1 MNDDEDATV
10 TEGLELRGP
19 SRTRVLLLGSG
30 ELGRELV
37 IALQRLGA
45 EVIAADRF
53 ADAPLHGVADRS
65 VVLNMADT
73 DELAA
78 TISWLQPKFVVTATD
93 FVATDA
99 LTTAADTGVTEVVPS
114 IRAARLTA
122 DLEGMRRLAVTGL
135 GLPTAP
141 SWFAGSV
148 DELRSVARHAGFP
161 VLVKPVAA
169 PPGEGESVMVRTEDV
184 EPAWQRAV
192 RAAGQVSPARV
203 LAERMVQ
210 VDHKISLL
218 TVRSDGPAG
227 PVLDFCPPIGHRSI
241 DGPDGQLVLESWQ
254 PQAMSTAALDA
265 AKSIAGRV
273 VRALGGRGLFGVELL
288 ICGDEVYF
296 SSVTVRPYDTA
307 LLTLR
312 TQRLSGFEL
321 QARAILGLPI
331 DTIMI
336 SPGAAR
342 LSYSARQA
350 AGSVAETRPDVVSVL
365 AGALNVIESDVVM
378 FGHHEGYP
386 RRRLGVAV
394 ATASDVA
401 AARARAGQVSA
412 ALGKLWR

>member
-1 MNDDEDATV
+1 MNDWHDSAV
-10 TEGLELRGP
+10 TRGLHPNGP

-45 EVIAADRF
+45 EVIAADRYP
-53 ADAPLHGVADRS
+53 DAPLHGVADRS
-65 VVLNMADT
+65 VVINMADT

-114 IRAARLTA
+114 VRAARLTA
-122 DLEGMRRLAVTGL
+122 DLEGLRRLAVTEL
-135 GLPTAP
+135 GAPTAP
-141 SWFAGSV
+141 FWFAGSV
-148 DELRSVARHAGFP
+148 DELRSAAERGGFP
-161 VLVKPVAA
+161 MMAKPVAA
-169 PPGEGESVMVRTEDV
+169 APGEGQSVMLRTDDV
-184 EPAWQRAV
+184 EAAWR
-192 RAAGQVSPARV
+192 RAARAGGGAKPVRV
-203 LAERMVQ
+203 LAERMVEI
-210 VDHKISLL
+210 DAKIALL
-218 TVRSDGPAG
+218 TVRSEGPGG
-227 PVLDFCPPIGHRSI
+227 PVLKFCPPIGHRSI
-241 DGPDGQLVLESWQ
+241 DGPGGQLVLESWQ
-254 PQAMSTAALDA
+254 PQTMSSAALDA
-265 AKSIAGRV
+265 AKSIAARV

-288 ICGDEVYF
+288 IGGDEVYF
-296 SSVTVRPYDTA
+296 SGVTVRPYDTA

-321 QARAILGLPI
+321 QARAILGLTI

-342 LSYSARQA
+342 LVYSAPQA
-350 AGSVAETRPDVVSVL
+350 AGPRPEAVAVL
-365 AGALNVIESDVVM
+365 AGALKIAESDVVM

-386 RRRLGVAV
+386 RRRLGVAM

-401 AARARAGQVSA
+401 TARERAGQASA
-412 ALGKLWR
+412 ALGKLWP